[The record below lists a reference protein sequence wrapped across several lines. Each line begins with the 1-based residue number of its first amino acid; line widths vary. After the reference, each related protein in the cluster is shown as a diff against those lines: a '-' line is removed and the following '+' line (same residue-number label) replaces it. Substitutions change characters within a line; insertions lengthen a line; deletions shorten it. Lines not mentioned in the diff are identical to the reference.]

1 MEVKAW
7 FWDPEKVFLSLNR
20 DVPSIEV
27 TNRQVMY
34 GNILPGPSEWRCPE
48 RDRRLNSNKSYNN
61 YKLQSIYYYAYLN
74 RSLMH
79 PHCVHSYA
87 HPMDGVDNSQW
98 NSHFPDTEH
107 RPAKSFHFLDQT
119 VHFVEH

>member
-34 GNILPGPSEWRCPE
+34 GNIL
-48 RDRRLNSNKSYNN
+48 LNGGVPKETEGLTLIKAIIIINYN
-61 YKLQSIYYYAYLN
+61 LLIITL
-74 RSLMH
+74 
-79 PHCVHSYA
+79 
-87 HPMDGVDNSQW
+87 
-98 NSHFPDTEH
+98 T
-107 RPAKSFHFLDQT
+107 
-119 VHFVEH
+119 